1 MSSNFNF
8 VDEFVEE
15 QGVDQNEST
24 STGSGFAP
32 PPEGRGFARVVEYIE
47 IGAHYG
53 MYQGKPKAKP
63 DNLVRIT
70 LELSGKLYPPIVT
83 EDGTEFPQRIS
94 LELNL
99 STNDKSRFYK
109 LFRALNA
116 MAGDKYKHFAQLA
129 VDNFAFVVTIHHN
142 VSKKDANV
150 KYANIWKDGAWQVA
164 VAGSYDEEENFI
176 PSNVKP
182 ALTETRIFLFNRPTV
197 ETWASLY
204 IDGQR
209 DDGSSKNW
217 IQERI
222 LNAVNYPSSPLE
234 ALLNEL
240 PDAVDAQEQK
250 AAQKAQEPAKA
261 AAKPKA
267 PAKGKAADLGEI

>member
-1 MSSNFNF
+1 MSNFKDL
-8 VDEFVEE
+8 VDDYVESE
-15 QGVDQNEST
+15 GVDQNEST
-24 STGSGFAP
+24 STGTGFAP
-32 PPEGRGFARVVEYIE
+32 PPEGRGFARVVEYVE
-47 IGAHYG
+47 IGQHFG

-70 LELSGKLYPPIVT
+70 LELSGKLYPPIVA
-83 EDGTEFPQRIS
+83 EDGTEYPQRLS

-142 VSKKDANV
+142 ASKKDAAV

-164 VAGSYDEEENFI
+164 VAGSYDEEENFV

-182 ALTETRIFLFNRPTV
+182 ALTPTRIFLYNKPTPD
-197 ETWASLY
+197 TWASLFVE
-204 IDGQR
+204 GTR

-222 LNAVNYPSSPLE
+222 LNSVNYPNSQLE
-234 ALLNEL
+234 AMLNEL
-240 PDAVDAQEQK
+240 PDAVAAQEAKAESEPK
-250 AAQKAQEPAKA
+250 AAKA
-261 AAKPKA
+261 KA
-267 PAKGKAADLGEI
+267 PAKASAKADALGEI